1 MTGMPKRTAAIRVS
15 RRLKLAPERVFRAWL
30 DPELAKAWLFATAA
44 RPMTSVAIDP
54 RVAGA
59 FRLIDGAGGEPVSYT
74 GEYLEI
80 VPPRRLAFTLSA
92 EHHPRAVTRVRV
104 EIVPRATGC
113 DLTVINEGVPP
124 HYAGRTEARWMGILY
139 GLEQT
144 LRALDPEASPAP
156 LRRSKR

>member
-1 MTGMPKRTAAIRVS
+1 MSNRTAAIRIT
-15 RRLKLAPERVFRAWL
+15 RRLELAPERVFRAWL
-30 DPELAKAWLFATAA
+30 DPRLAKVWLFATAA

-59 FRLIDGAGGEPVSYT
+59 FRLVDRADREPITYS

-104 EIVPRATGC
+104 EIVPLAKGC
-113 DLTVINEGVPP
+113 DLTVTNEDVPP
-124 HYAGRTEARWMGILY
+124 LYARRTEARWMGILY

-144 LRALDPEASPAP
+144 LRAGDPTPGSAAST
-156 LRRSKR
+156 RSKR

>member
-1 MTGMPKRTAAIRVS
+1 MPKTTAAIRVS
-15 RRLKLAPERVFRAWL
+15 RRLELAPERVFRAWL
-30 DPELAKAWLFATAA
+30 DPKLAKAWLFATAA

-59 FRLIDGAGGEPVSYT
+59 FRLVDGADREPITYS

-104 EIVPRATGC
+104 DIVPLAAGC
-113 DLTVINEGVPP
+113 DLTVTNEDVPP
-124 HYAGRTEARWMGILY
+124 HYVRRTEARWMGILY

-144 LRALDPEASPAP
+144 LRAGDPKPGRARS
-156 LRRSKR
+156 RRSKR